1 MTMKPLTIQPLAVA
15 ALAVGGGLLA
25 YAWAT
30 RRPGQ
35 SIAASVGS
43 AAVTVADEVA
53 GGVVMGV
60 GEVFG
65 IPATNKDQCT
75 LDLEAGR
82 TWDASFSCPAGR
94 FIKEGL
100 FG

>member
-1 MTMKPLTIQPLAVA
+1 MKPLTIQPLAVA

-25 YAWAT
+25 YAWTKRKPGESLAT
-30 RRPGQ
+30 TAGRE
-35 SIAASVGS
+35 
-43 AAVTVADEVA
+43 AVNVADEVA

-94 FIKEGL
+94 FIKEGV

>member
-1 MTMKPLTIQPLAVA
+1 MQGVTVKPLAVA
-15 ALAVGGGLLA
+15 ALAVGAALMA

-35 SIAASVGS
+35 SLASSIGS
-43 AAVTVADEVA
+43 GAVTAVNDVAS
-53 GGVVMGV
+53 GVVVGV

-65 IPATNKDQCT
+65 IPATSKDQCT

-100 FG
+100 FS